1 MTKKPAT
8 KRIRIKLGDVFAL
21 PFEDGSFGVAQI
33 GAIAFS
39 VPTYVVF
46 DARFR
51 QVDEIARN
59 LDAALSKPVTS
70 VFVTGS
76 IRAVDGIWPRVA
88 SRPPQAG
95 LPIPVFTVEVGV
107 SSYSD
112 GIVTSIASTYTGA
125 KQIMDPGFLQQ
136 FLLPGVPLPSTAADA
151 SSTAPARAPS
161 PPEPA
166 PSTESPTPPS
176 GRARA
181 EITIPYPGGGLPS
194 VDIVR
199 RRQALGH
206 AIEGERLG
214 EVTDAGGGG
223 GIVEMSLEVRD
234 AATVHSRLL
243 ELAREHG
250 FPDAR
255 IAYEPNEPS

>member
-59 LDAALSKPVTS
+59 LDAALSKPVAS
-70 VFVTGS
+70 VVVAGS

-88 SRPPQAG
+88 SRPPQAR
-95 LPIPVFTVEVGV
+95 LSIPVFTVEVGV

-112 GIVTSIASTYTGA
+112 GVVTSIASTYTGA
-125 KQIMDPGFLQQ
+125 KQIMAPGFLQQ

-151 SSTAPARAPS
+151 PSTAPARFRRHRSRSLDRISHSSERTRSGGDHDPVPGRWAPLGRHRS
-161 PPEPA
+161 TPAGARPRDREPA
-166 PSTESPTPPS
+166 P
-176 GRARA
+176 R
-181 EITIPYPGGGLPS
+181 
-194 VDIVR
+194 
-199 RRQALGH
+199 
-206 AIEGERLG
+206 
-214 EVTDAGGGG
+214 
-223 GIVEMSLEVRD
+223 
-234 AATVHSRLL
+234 
-243 ELAREHG
+243 
-250 FPDAR
+250 
-255 IAYEPNEPS
+255 